1 MPFLVPAFTSKLDA
15 NFGEGA
21 IADAD
26 ADPNIPPD
34 QFATGWSDA
43 VFDGAQSVIPPS
55 TTHEAAKAAMKGVLM
70 SVSHKSDSMGMT
82 IQNGIVAYGGIMAL
96 GMLPGFVGVP
106 PAGPPMV
113 GSVLLPVDP
122 PGAFMDFANALGG
135 VLAGWFPTG
144 MAIMVPTPFT
154 PMPWA

>member
-1 MPFLVPAFTSKLDA
+1 MPFIVPAFTSKLDS

-21 IADAD
+21 IAGAD

-43 VFDGAQSVIPPS
+43 VFDGAQGVIPPS

-82 IQNGIVAYGGIMAL
+82 IQNGIVAYGGIMAT
-96 GMLPGFVGVP
+96 GMLPAFAGVP

-144 MAIMVPTPFT
+144 IAIMVPTPFT